1 MSFGKRLWHALTAF
15 FCLRLYELLFG
26 YLVLAVVL
34 YFTKSIAVP
43 PDLQGAP
50 RFVYALE
57 GPVGIIVIYY
67 FLFGYFLVSLLAVLT
82 LRITPFFNR
91 TTLAVVNALIYAAH
105 GLWVIH
111 STLHLLPL
119 SMWAAW
125 LLLVI
130 FNAFS
135 PLFLPRPLFDEPR
148 GAPA

>member
-1 MSFGKRLWHALTAF
+1 MSLGKRLWHALTAF
-15 FCLRLYELLFG
+15 LYLQLYELLFG

-50 RFVYALE
+50 RLVYALE

-67 FLFGYFLVSLLAVLT
+67 FLFGYFFASLLAVLI

-91 TTLAVVNALIYAAH
+91 TTLAAVNALIYAVH

-125 LLLVI
+125 LIIVA
-130 FNAFS
+130 FNALS
-135 PLFLPRPLFDEPR
+135 PYLLPRRLFDS
-148 GAPA
+148 

>member
-15 FCLRLYELLFG
+15 LYLRFYELLFG

-43 PDLQGAP
+43 PDLQGEP
-50 RFVYALE
+50 RLLYALQ
-57 GPVGIIVIYY
+57 GPFGVIVIYY
-67 FLFGYFLVSLLAVLT
+67 FLFGYFFAALFAVLI
-82 LRITPFFNR
+82 LGITPFFNR
-91 TTLAVVNALIYAAH
+91 TTLAAVNALIYAIH

-125 LLLVI
+125 LVI
-130 FNAFS
+130 VAFNALS
-135 PLFLPRPLFDEPR
+135 PTLLPRRLFDN
-148 GAPA
+148 

>member
-15 FCLRLYELLFG
+15 FYLRLYELLFG

-43 PDLQGAP
+43 PDLQGSP
-50 RFVYALE
+50 RLVYALE
-57 GPVGIIVIYY
+57 GPFGVIVIYY
-67 FLFGYFLVSLLAVLT
+67 FLFGYFFASLLAVLI

-91 TTLAVVNALIYAAH
+91 TALAAVNALIYAVH

-125 LLLVI
+125 LGIVI
-130 FNAFS
+130 FNCLS
-135 PLFLPRPLFDEPR
+135 PSLLPRRLFDS
-148 GAPA
+148 